1 MRNIIFISDLHI
13 GDGNSKDDFSQD
25 ELFNNFINEW
35 NNLEN
40 PELVIVGDG
49 FEILESEIVR
59 HTGLKPFWET
69 VHSLDGKL
77 IRLIERAHPKV
88 FEALSKFKGKIKYVI
103 GNHDYYILKN
113 KKLQESLKERI
124 KNLEIVPY
132 YYDEQTHI
140 LAVHGNQFDAINR
153 FLEVNGEIIPPLGD
167 FISRY
172 MMVNFDDVLKEY
184 LPDEVVSDYDNVRPT
199 LDVFQWLEQISK
211 VYETSVD
218 LLKLWIDNFITM
230 MREEEAKY
238 WMKKNYPLLSKLSI
252 LFLNKIGG
260 IKLGE
265 LLVRVVM
272 KTRNLKKTDYLKKAA
287 IKIFEEPGW
296 LFKNMDGY
304 LDKVDTTE
312 IQHFKEIQG
321 IVMGHNHKPGFEL
334 IKIRND
340 VKFYVNCGSW
350 KPVVERK
357 SRNIFQRYFEIFYA
371 IARVE
376 NSGEIEIIT
385 GSVNKLRKREVIS

>member
-1 MRNIIFISDLHI
+1 
-13 GDGNSKDDFSQD
+13 
-25 ELFNNFINEW
+25 
-35 NNLEN
+35 
-40 PELVIVGDG
+40 
-49 FEILESEIVR
+49 
-59 HTGLKPFWET
+59 
-69 VHSLDGKL
+69 
-77 IRLIERAHPKV
+77 
-88 FEALSKFKGKIKYVI
+88 
-103 GNHDYYILKN
+103 
-113 KKLQESLKERI
+113 
-124 KNLEIVPY
+124 
-132 YYDEQTHI
+132 
-140 LAVHGNQFDAINR
+140 
-153 FLEVNGEIIPPLGD
+153 
-167 FISRY
+167 

-184 LPDEVVSDYDNVRPT
+184 LPDDVVSDYDNVRPT
-199 LDVFQWLEQISK
+199 LDVFQWLEQISR

-265 LLVRVVM
+265 LLVRAVM

-287 IKIFEEPGW
+287 IKIFKEPGW
-296 LFKNMDGY
+296 LFRNMDGY
-304 LDKVDTTE
+304 LDKGNTIGTQYLKD
-312 IQHFKEIQG
+312 IQG

-334 IKIRND
+334 IKIKND

-357 SRNIFQRYFEIFYA
+357 SGNIFQRYFEIFYA

-385 GSVNKLRKREVIS
+385 GSVNKLRKKEVIS

>member
-35 NNLEN
+35 NDLEN

-59 HTGLKPFWET
+59 HAGLKPFWEI

-77 IRLIERAHPKV
+77 ITLIEHAHPKV

-113 KKLQESLKERI
+113 QKLQENLKERI

-199 LDVFQWLEQISK
+199 LDIFQWLEQISK

-238 WMKKNYPLLSKLSI
+238 WMKKSYPFLSKLSI

-265 LLVRVVM
+265 LLVRAVM
-272 KTRNLKKTDYLKKAA
+272 KTRNLKRTDYLKKAA
-287 IKIFEEPGW
+287 VKIFEEPGW
-296 LFKNMDGY
+296 LFRNMDGY
-304 LDKVDTTE
+304 LDKGNTIGTPYFND
-312 IQHFKEIQG
+312 IQG

-334 IKIRND
+334 IKIKND

-357 SRNIFQRYFEIFYA
+357 SGNIFQRYFEIFYA

-385 GSVNKLRKREVIS
+385 GSVNKLRKKEVIS

>member
-35 NNLEN
+35 NDLEN

-59 HTGLKPFWET
+59 HAGLKPFWEI

-77 IRLIERAHPKV
+77 ITLIEHAHPKV
-88 FEALSKFKGKIKYVI
+88 FEALSKFKGKIKYII

-113 KKLQESLKERI
+113 TKLQENLKERI
-124 KNLEIVPY
+124 KNLEILPY

-140 LAVHGNQFDAINR
+140 LAVHGNQFDAVNR

-184 LPDEVVSDYDNVRPT
+184 LPDDVVSDYDNVRPT
-199 LDVFQWLEQISK
+199 LDVFEWLEQISK

-238 WMKKNYPLLSKLSI
+238 WMKKNYPFLSKLSI

-265 LLVRVVM
+265 LLVRAVM

-287 IKIFEEPGW
+287 VKIFEEPGW
-296 LFKNMDGY
+296 LFRNMDGY
-304 LDKVDTTE
+304 LDKGNAIGTQYLKD
-312 IQHFKEIQG
+312 IQG

-334 IKIRND
+334 IKIKND

-385 GSVNKLRKREVIS
+385 GSVNKLRKKEVIS

>member
-35 NNLEN
+35 NDLEN

-59 HTGLKPFWET
+59 HAGLKPFWEI

-77 IRLIERAHPKV
+77 ITLIEHAHPKV
-88 FEALSKFKGKIKYVI
+88 FEALSKFKGKIKYII

-113 KKLQESLKERI
+113 QKLQENLKERI

-184 LPDEVVSDYDNVRPT
+184 LPDDVVSDYDNVRPT
-199 LDVFQWLEQISK
+199 LDVFEWLEQISK

-238 WMKKNYPLLSKLSI
+238 WMKKNYPFLSKLSI

-265 LLVRVVM
+265 LLVRAVM

-287 IKIFEEPGW
+287 VKIFEEPGW
-296 LFKNMDGY
+296 LFRNMDGY
-304 LDKVDTTE
+304 LDKGNAIGTQYLKD
-312 IQHFKEIQG
+312 IQG

-334 IKIRND
+334 IKIKND

-385 GSVNKLRKREVIS
+385 GSVNKLRKKEVIS

>member
-1 MRNIIFISDLHI
+1 LRNIIFISDLHI

-35 NNLEN
+35 NDLEN

-59 HTGLKPFWET
+59 HAGLKPFWEI

-77 IRLIERAHPKV
+77 ITLIEHAHPKV

-113 KKLQESLKERI
+113 KKLQENLKERI

-140 LAVHGNQFDAINR
+140 LAVHGNQFDAVNR
-153 FLEVNGEIIPPLGD
+153 FLEVKGEIIPPLGD

-238 WMKKNYPLLSKLSI
+238 WMKKSYPFLSKLSI

-265 LLVRVVM
+265 LLVRAVM
-272 KTRNLKKTDYLKKAA
+272 KTRNLKRTDYLKKAA
-287 IKIFEEPGW
+287 VKIFEEPGW
-296 LFKNMDGY
+296 LFRNMDGY
-304 LDKVDTTE
+304 LDKGNTIGTPYFND
-312 IQHFKEIQG
+312 IQG

-334 IKIRND
+334 IKIKND

-357 SRNIFQRYFEIFYA
+357 SGNIFQRYFEIFYA

-385 GSVNKLRKREVIS
+385 GSVNKLRKKEVIS

>member
-1 MRNIIFISDLHI
+1 LRNIIFISDLHI

-35 NNLEN
+35 NDLEN

-59 HTGLKPFWET
+59 HAGLKPFWEI

-77 IRLIERAHPKV
+77 ITLIEHAHPKV

-113 KKLQESLKERI
+113 KKLQENLKERI

-132 YYDEQTHI
+132 YYDEQTQI

-238 WMKKNYPLLSKLSI
+238 WMKKSYPFLSKLSI

-265 LLVRVVM
+265 LLVRAVM
-272 KTRNLKKTDYLKKAA
+272 KTRNLKRTDYLKKAA
-287 IKIFEEPGW
+287 VKIFEEPGW
-296 LFKNMDGY
+296 LFRNMDGY
-304 LDKVDTTE
+304 LDKGNTIGTQYLKD
-312 IQHFKEIQG
+312 IQG
-321 IVMGHNHKPGFEL
+321 IVMGHNHKPIFEL
-334 IKIRND
+334 IKIKND

-357 SRNIFQRYFEIFYA
+357 SGNIFQRYFEIFYA

-385 GSVNKLRKREVIS
+385 GSVNKLRKKEVIS

>member
-1 MRNIIFISDLHI
+1 LRNIIFISDLHI
-13 GDGNSKDDFSQD
+13 GDGSSKDDFSHD
-25 ELFNNFINEW
+25 MLFSSFINEW
-35 NNLEN
+35 NDLEN

-49 FEILESEIVR
+49 FEILESEMVR
-59 HTGLKPFWET
+59 HAGLRPFWEI
-69 VHSLDGKL
+69 VHSLDGELIKL
-77 IRLIERAHPKV
+77 IEHVHPKV

-113 KKLQESLKERI
+113 QKLQENLKERI

-172 MMVNFDDVLKEY
+172 MMINFDDVLKEY
-184 LPDEVVSDYDNVRPT
+184 LPDEVVSDYDNVRPI

-211 VYETSVD
+211 IYNTGVD

-238 WMKKNYPLLSKLSI
+238 WMKKNYPFLSKLSI

-265 LLVRVVM
+265 LLVRAVM

-287 IKIFEEPGW
+287 VKIFEEPGW
-296 LFKNMDGY
+296 LFRNMDGY
-304 LDKVDTTE
+304 LDKGNAIGTQYLKD
-312 IQHFKEIQG
+312 IQG

-334 IKIRND
+334 IKIKND

-385 GSVNKLRKREVIS
+385 GSVNKLRKKEVIG

>member
-1 MRNIIFISDLHI
+1 LRNIIFISDLHI
-13 GDGNSKDDFSQD
+13 GDGSSKDDFSHD
-25 ELFNNFINEW
+25 MLFSSFINEW
-35 NNLEN
+35 NDLEN

-49 FEILESEIVR
+49 FEILESEMVR
-59 HTGLKPFWET
+59 HAGLRPFWEI
-69 VHSLDGKL
+69 VHSLDGELIKL
-77 IRLIERAHPKV
+77 IEHVHPKV

-113 KKLQESLKERI
+113 KNLQENLKERI
-124 KNLEIVPY
+124 ENLEIVPY

-153 FLEVNGEIIPPLGD
+153 FLEVDGEIIPPLGD

-172 MMVNFDDVLKEY
+172 MMINFDDVLKEY
-184 LPDEVVSDYDNVRPT
+184 LPDEVVSDYDNVRPI

-211 VYETSVD
+211 IYNTGVD

-238 WMKKNYPLLSKLSI
+238 WMKKNYPFLSKLSI

-265 LLVRVVM
+265 LLVRAVM

-287 IKIFEEPGW
+287 VKIFEEPGW
-296 LFKNMDGY
+296 LFRNMDGY
-304 LDKVDTTE
+304 LDKGNAIGTQYLKD
-312 IQHFKEIQG
+312 IQG

-334 IKIRND
+334 IKIKND

-385 GSVNKLRKREVIS
+385 GSVNKLRKKEVIS

>member
-1 MRNIIFISDLHI
+1 LRNIIFISDLHI

-35 NNLEN
+35 NDLEN

-59 HTGLKPFWET
+59 HAGLKPFWEI
-69 VHSLDGKL
+69 VHSLDEKL
-77 IRLIERAHPKV
+77 ITLIEHAHPKV

-113 KKLQESLKERI
+113 KKLQENLKERI

-153 FLEVNGEIIPPLGD
+153 FFEVNGEIIPPLGD

-238 WMKKNYPLLSKLSI
+238 WMKKSYPFLSKLSI

-265 LLVRVVM
+265 LLVRAVM

-287 IKIFEEPGW
+287 VKIFKEPGW
-296 LFKNMDGY
+296 LFRNMDGY
-304 LDKVDTTE
+304 LDKGNTIGTPYFND
-312 IQHFKEIQG
+312 IQG

-334 IKIRND
+334 IKIKND

-357 SRNIFQRYFEIFYA
+357 SGNIFQRYFEIFYA

-385 GSVNKLRKREVIS
+385 GSVNKLRKKEVIS

>member
-13 GDGNSKDDFSQD
+13 GDGSSKDDFSHD
-25 ELFNNFINEW
+25 MLFSSFINEW
-35 NNLEN
+35 NDLEN

-49 FEILESEIVR
+49 FEILESEMVR
-59 HTGLKPFWET
+59 HAGLRPFWEI
-69 VHSLDGKL
+69 VHSLDGELIKL
-77 IRLIERAHPKV
+77 IEHVHPKV

-113 KKLQESLKERI
+113 QKLQENLKERI

-172 MMVNFDDVLKEY
+172 MMINFDDVLKEY
-184 LPDEVVSDYDNVRPT
+184 LPDEVVSDYDNVRPI

-211 VYETSVD
+211 IYNTGVD

-238 WMKKNYPLLSKLSI
+238 WMKKNYPFLSKLSI

-265 LLVRVVM
+265 LLVRAVM

-287 IKIFEEPGW
+287 VKIFEEPGW
-296 LFKNMDGY
+296 LFRNMDGY
-304 LDKVDTTE
+304 LDKGNAIGTQYLKD
-312 IQHFKEIQG
+312 IQG

-334 IKIRND
+334 IKIKND

-385 GSVNKLRKREVIS
+385 GSVNKLRKKEVIG

>member
-13 GDGNSKDDFSQD
+13 GDGSSKDDFSHD
-25 ELFNNFINEW
+25 MLFSSFINEW
-35 NNLEN
+35 NDLEN

-49 FEILESEIVR
+49 FEILESEMVR
-59 HTGLKPFWET
+59 HAGLRPFWEI
-69 VHSLDGKL
+69 VHSLDGELIKL
-77 IRLIERAHPKV
+77 IEHVHPKV

-113 KKLQESLKERI
+113 KNLQENLKERI
-124 KNLEIVPY
+124 ENLEIVPY

-153 FLEVNGEIIPPLGD
+153 FLEVDGEIIPPLGD

-172 MMVNFDDVLKEY
+172 MMINFDDVLKEY
-184 LPDEVVSDYDNVRPT
+184 LPDEVVSDYDNVRPI

-211 VYETSVD
+211 IYNTGVD

-238 WMKKNYPLLSKLSI
+238 WMKKSYPFLSKLSI

-265 LLVRVVM
+265 LLVRAVM

-287 IKIFEEPGW
+287 IKIFINPEW
-296 LFKNMDGY
+296 FFNNMNGY
-304 LDKVDTTE
+304 VDKADTTG
-312 IQHFKEIQG
+312 IQDFNDIQG

-334 IKIRND
+334 IKIKND

-357 SRNIFQRYFEIFYA
+357 SGNIFQRYYEVFYA
-371 IARVE
+371 IARVD

-385 GSVNKLRKREVIS
+385 GSVNKLRKKEVIS

>member
-1 MRNIIFISDLHI
+1 LRNIIFISDLHI

-35 NNLEN
+35 NDLEN

-59 HTGLKPFWET
+59 HAGLKPFWEI

-77 IRLIERAHPKV
+77 ITLIEHAHPKV

-113 KKLQESLKERI
+113 QKLQENLKERI

-140 LAVHGNQFDAINR
+140 LAVHGNQFDAVNR

-184 LPDEVVSDYDNVRPT
+184 LPDDVVSDYDNVRPT
-199 LDVFQWLEQISK
+199 LDVFQWLEQISR

-238 WMKKNYPLLSKLSI
+238 WMKKNYPFLSKLSI

-265 LLVRVVM
+265 LLVRAVM

-287 IKIFEEPGW
+287 VKIFEEPGW
-296 LFKNMDGY
+296 LFRNMDGY
-304 LDKVDTTE
+304 LDKGNTIGTQYLKD
-312 IQHFKEIQG
+312 IQG

-334 IKIRND
+334 IKIKND

-385 GSVNKLRKREVIS
+385 GSVNKLRKKEVIS

>member
-35 NNLEN
+35 NDLEN

-49 FEILESEIVR
+49 FEILESEMVR
-59 HTGLKPFWET
+59 HAGLKPFWEI

-77 IRLIERAHPKV
+77 ITLIESAHPKV

-113 KKLQESLKERI
+113 KKLQENLKERI

-140 LAVHGNQFDAINR
+140 LAVHGNQFDAVNR

-184 LPDEVVSDYDNVRPT
+184 LPDDVVSDYDNVRPT

-238 WMKKNYPLLSKLSI
+238 WMKKSYPFLSKLSI

-265 LLVRVVM
+265 LLVRAVM

-287 IKIFEEPGW
+287 VKIFEEPGW
-296 LFKNMDGY
+296 LFRNMDGY
-304 LDKVDTTE
+304 LDKGNTIGTPYFND
-312 IQHFKEIQG
+312 IQG

-334 IKIRND
+334 IKIKND

-357 SRNIFQRYFEIFYA
+357 SGNIFQRYFEIFYA

-385 GSVNKLRKREVIS
+385 GSVNKLRKKEVIS

>member
-1 MRNIIFISDLHI
+1 LRNIIFISDLHI

-35 NNLEN
+35 NDLEN

-59 HTGLKPFWET
+59 HAGLKPFWEI

-77 IRLIERAHPKV
+77 ITLIEHAHPKV

-113 KKLQESLKERI
+113 QKLQENLKERI

-199 LDVFQWLEQISK
+199 LDIFQWLEQISK

-238 WMKKNYPLLSKLSI
+238 WMKKSYPFLSKLSI

-265 LLVRVVM
+265 LLVRAVM
-272 KTRNLKKTDYLKKAA
+272 KTRNLKRTDYLKKAA
-287 IKIFEEPGW
+287 VKIFEEPGW
-296 LFKNMDGY
+296 LFRNMDGY
-304 LDKVDTTE
+304 LDKGNTIGTPYFND
-312 IQHFKEIQG
+312 IQG

-334 IKIRND
+334 IKIKND

-357 SRNIFQRYFEIFYA
+357 SGNIFQRYFEIFYA

-385 GSVNKLRKREVIS
+385 GSVNKLRKKEVIS